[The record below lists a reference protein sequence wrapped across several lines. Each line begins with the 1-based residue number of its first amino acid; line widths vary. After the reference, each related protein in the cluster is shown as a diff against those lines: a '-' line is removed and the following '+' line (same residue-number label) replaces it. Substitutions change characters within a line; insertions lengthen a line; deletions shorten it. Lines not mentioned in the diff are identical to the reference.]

1 MLGLLDASL
10 TSPGLREFARL
21 LRSELATRLGLFG
34 QAQMEIEQAEKLNPP
49 PPAGA
54 LLEARV
60 AALIGRRQFDEARKS
75 INSARVADPIKGLC
89 TLRVVLARHRELPP
103 SRERKDVDAEAFRVA
118 EVFRGSSRPEGRRAL
133 MELARA
139 IDEPGADDPLDWWD
153 VLAEG
158 HLRLGNPARAGR
170 LEAKAA
176 DRASPTGHP
185 DKTAGFRYKAGAYL
199 FEAGKFAEADRLLS
213 KVVDDP
219 DMPRDLKTRAGMLRA
234 LARGRAVATREPGAS
249 RAAYLEALEGQVRDF
264 PLEPVTGEARWLLGQ
279 VRLAAGRPEE
289 AMNLWSGITHS
300 HPRWLEARLLI
311 ADRLRKAVEIQ
322 RINRD
327 QPAIAAKMNE
337 ARASLR
343 AALASATDG
352 PESAALTLQLASLE
366 LIPEVGRP
374 SEVIDACERLL
385 KQEARPE
392 QHRMARLDRMVVL
405 CRPDGQLRPRR
416 SREMRS
422 GQPNPLTSFPP
433 SDCSTTRRSRPIPS

>member
-1 MLGLLDASL
+1 MTRSTGGTSWPRAIYGLA
-10 TSPGLREFARL
+10 
-21 LRSELATRLGLFG
+21 
-34 QAQMEIEQAEKLNPP
+34 IPP
-49 PPAGA
+49 EPAGW
-54 LLEARV
+54 RP
-60 AALIGRRQFDEARKS
+60 RRQTV
-75 INSARVADPIKGLC
+75 RVRPAIR
-89 TLRVVLARHRELPP
+89 TRR
-103 SRERKDVDAEAFRVA
+103 
-118 EVFRGSSRPEGRRAL
+118 RGSGIRRGPTCSRPVSSPRPIACSRR
-133 MELARA
+133 
-139 IDEPGADDPLDWWD
+139 
-153 VLAEG
+153 
-158 HLRLGNPARAGR
+158 
-170 LEAKAA
+170 
-176 DRASPTGHP
+176 S
-185 DKTAGFRYKAGAYL
+185 
-199 FEAGKFAEADRLLS
+199 
-213 KVVDDP
+213 VDDP
-219 DMPRDLKTRAGMLRA
+219 TAPRDLKTRAGMLRA

-392 QHRMARLDRMVVL
+392 QHRMARLDRMVALAQAGRATEAEKIARDEVRTAEPVRPPSRPPIARL
-405 CRPDGQLRPRR
+405 LGGRGRFRADPPAPRPDRSSALEPAGRPPRPASPR
-416 SREMRS
+416 
-422 GQPNPLTSFPP
+422 L
-433 SDCSTTRRSRPIPS
+433 TRRGAAPSRPGSPVFGRCGRGEEGDR